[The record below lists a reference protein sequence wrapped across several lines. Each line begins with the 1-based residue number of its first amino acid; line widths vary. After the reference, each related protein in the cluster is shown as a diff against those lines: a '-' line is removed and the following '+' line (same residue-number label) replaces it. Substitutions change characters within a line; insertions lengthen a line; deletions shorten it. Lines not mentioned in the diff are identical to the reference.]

1 MKIAILLFGQPRF
14 FSITKDL
21 IRDEFDLPGHEVH
34 FFAHFWNKIGYV
46 PEGDEEE
53 YDKEKLYV
61 EIRESLPNSVLTP
74 KPTSKNI
81 SIQDY
86 TALNEFT
93 NYVSYFATKVHGRK
107 LPIGK
112 NKTYL
117 RYKFGQHWSMRTCFN
132 KIRMYEKQNNFK
144 YDIIIKVRTDIIYKS
159 IKMYPSKEDY
169 YNDKLDYYTN
179 IPFDKPSVKCIA
191 LRFVDLTEKS
201 QGGDQGYNE
210 YLTEFYDN
218 KFKASKD
225 SHTWLQYVDSNYY
238 LRPALNDW
246 SLIANREA
254 AEIMFGSWFENY
266 FMTLSKD
273 IRNNKTSSS
282 FISESD
288 HSLQG
293 QFLLNYNLH
302 AKRIH
307 DRRDVRLLHPDI
319 IKEETDT
326 TGKILAH
333 SKKQVLSDLHEKY
346 KI

>member
-169 YNDKLDYYTN
+169 YNDKLDYYSTRLIRLKYQMDFQLYLIYVELFSILN
-179 IPFDKPSVKCIA
+179 LKIFY
-191 LRFVDLTEKS
+191 LDL
-201 QGGDQGYNE
+201 
-210 YLTEFYDN
+210 
-218 KFKASKD
+218 
-225 SHTWLQYVDSNYY
+225 
-238 LRPALNDW
+238 
-246 SLIANREA
+246 
-254 AEIMFGSWFENY
+254 
-266 FMTLSKD
+266 
-273 IRNNKTSSS
+273 
-282 FISESD
+282 
-288 HSLQG
+288 
-293 QFLLNYNLH
+293 
-302 AKRIH
+302 
-307 DRRDVRLLHPDI
+307 
-319 IKEETDT
+319 
-326 TGKILAH
+326 
-333 SKKQVLSDLHEKY
+333 
-346 KI
+346 